1 MKRFVAVL
9 SSLLVLPAFAE
20 VAPIYYDEI
29 IEYAE
34 DEISD
39 ANAAETS
46 PAVVQ
51 PVAQPSSVSP
61 RSTVGGRAA
70 ARNIPN
76 TNSATGNTRN
86 ASTRNVSTRT
96 ATASRAATTARTG
109 VAPRTATVTPR
120 ATTSRAGATSS
131 RAATSNR
138 LVLRPVRAAA
148 TSAATPSV
156 GTTARRAA
164 ATTTGGA
171 RTARAGSL
179 VQTDTVNT
187 PLYTGRVST
196 RSSAVMARSP
206 SAGAT
211 TGSVTT
217 SVSAED
223 AITTAEQL
231 EYMESLTTVYKERY
245 QNCMDNYCNKL
256 DDQQNRCTCSKN
268 IKSYAE
274 IENALKV
281 ANDEYID
288 AVIKLSYLEL
298 DPSDIEAIFEETGAE
313 LAMSGKTD
321 NSDLA
326 ADIEA
331 VRKSMREIETPKASS
346 SATYTNTTTTS
357 FFNPSALLNGE
368 GLDGL
373 LGGFNLF
380 GTNTNTADT
389 SSINNQR
396 GEQLYKTA
404 SARCKAAVLNEAQS
418 KGVDIAVITNSYDIA
433 IDKDCIAYE
442 RLLEEKNEEM
452 KNRVLV
458 AEVALQNARV
468 GISRNKNSNDL
479 RGCINALDSCMQDEF
494 ICGADYEYCLDPTGK
509 YIVDGELVVG
519 STPGYA
525 VKDNTEELESKPIQ
539 WKTGLYTTWAY
550 DNKSPWIDGTLT
562 EYINETITD
571 ENIGTETNMAKFL
584 QNKIG
589 YIGEDGKSYGMCAD
603 HLKTCQAYTFDEDGE
618 EYMPDNRVI
627 KEYLQRTLTKIKVAQ
642 DNLLAEHAEECIT
655 DVTKCLQNNNY
666 DWTNSQ
672 STKSNIAINACKA
685 QITTCMSV
693 NGAASNE
700 PTPASMREWVYD
712 TQVIFVDQGSLQTQ
726 CENSGGKFNTKTY
739 DCSCPTLSEDE
750 GAYCTAIPYAEL
762 NSNKKYVCRNG
773 YTQSNGICIAKAGT
787 VKEVTLSGATS
798 DAETIYYHITTGKYH
813 SNEDCTAEIT
823 QVDTPNI
830 SNGTFAGYYSDGKQY
845 IDETGYIV
853 GVTISA
859 DTTLTAKIEC
869 NSGYELN
876 TTNNTCIPKTTQ
888 EGGIVNPNIP
898 KVEADEIE
906 REDISAGEATMP

>member
-39 ANAAETS
+39 TNAAETS

-138 LVLRPVRAAA
+138 LVLRPVRAAT
-148 TSAATPSV
+148 TSATTPSTV
-156 GTTARRAA
+156 TAARRA

-380 GTNTNTADT
+380 GTSTNTADT

-525 VKDNTEELESKPIQ
+525 VEDNTEDLESKPIQ
-539 WKTGLYTTWAY
+539 WKTGLYETWAY

-562 EYINETITD
+562 EYINATITD
-571 ENIGTETNMAKFL
+571 EIPSDNTDTEKNMAKFL

-666 DWTNSQ
+666 DWENGS
-672 STKSNIAINACKA
+672 SPKSNIAVNACKA

-693 NGAASNE
+693 NGAASTE
-700 PTPASMREWVYD
+700 PTPASMREWVHN
-712 TQVIFVDQGSLQTQ
+712 TQVIYVSEDSLQKR
-726 CENSGGKFNTKTY
+726 CETSGGTFNMNNYECK
-739 DCSCPTLSEDE
+739 CPNLSTNTGSACAPVD
-750 GAYCTAIPYAEL
+750 YAEL
-762 NSNKKYVCRNG
+762 TDAGFKCIDG
-773 YTQSNGICIAKAGT
+773 YTGSKTCVAESGKCVAVKLQAK
-787 VKEVTLSGATS
+787 SGDTKP
-798 DAETIYYHITTGKYH
+798 ETIYYHLDTDAYH
-813 SNEDCTAEIT
+813 SNNTCTSKINKVDVPTITNGSFEGYCDTSNNCYVDEQGYFTNKKLTATATLTAEINC
-823 QVDTPNI
+823 D
-830 SNGTFAGYYSDGKQY
+830 
-845 IDETGYIV
+845 
-853 GVTISA
+853 
-859 DTTLTAKIEC
+859 
-869 NSGYELN
+869 SGYKLSTN
-876 TTNNTCIPKTTQ
+876 TNTCIPQTAT
-888 EGGIVNPNIP
+888 GGGVVNPDTP
-898 KVEADEIE
+898 GGIE
-906 REDISAGEATMP
+906 REDISAGDVTMP